1 MNLRGPAEH
10 TAEDA
15 TPGELRR
22 SVLILLLMLAAL
34 GLLVAPLLA
43 DLPLLG
49 KSTRT
54 AIFAWLL
61 VGLALYWM
69 YAGMGYRP
77 LLLVQLLLLST
88 AAALLSVK
96 LLLVAV
102 TIDSLTVLRWMARY
116 LMLRL
121 TESYGI
127 DIEFHCKP
135 LGDTDWTGSG
145 MHANFST
152 KYMREVGGKEY
163 FEKLMKA
170 FEQNLQ
176 DHIAVYGPDNDKR
189 LTGKHETAPWN
200 KFSFGVADRGASI
213 RVPHSFV
220 NNGFKGYLEDRR
232 PNSQG
237 DPYQI
242 ASQIL
247 KTISTVPTSVAKA
260 A

>member
-34 GLLVAPLLA
+34 ALLVAPLLA

-54 AIFAWLL
+54 AILAWLL

-77 LLLVQLLLLST
+77 LLLVQLLLFST

-116 LMLRL
+116 LIIA
-121 TESYGI
+121 GAV
-127 DIEFHCKP
+127 CA
-135 LGDTDWTGSG
+135 G
-145 MHANFST
+145 AN
-152 KYMREVGGKEY
+152 
-163 FEKLMKA
+163 
-170 FEQNLQ
+170 
-176 DHIAVYGPDNDKR
+176 
-189 LTGKHETAPWN
+189 LTGMLLALTWQ
-200 KFSFGVADRGASI
+200 
-213 RVPHSFV
+213 
-220 NNGFKGYLEDRR
+220 R
-232 PNSQG
+232 PNTQN
-237 DPYQI
+237 
-242 ASQIL
+242 
-247 KTISTVPTSVAKA
+247 
-260 A
+260 

>member
-34 GLLVAPLLA
+34 ALLVAPLLA

-54 AIFAWLL
+54 AILAWLL

-77 LLLVQLLLLST
+77 LLLVQLLLFST

-116 LMLRL
+116 LIVA
-121 TESYGI
+121 GAV
-127 DIEFHCKP
+127 CA
-135 LGDTDWTGSG
+135 G
-145 MHANFST
+145 AN
-152 KYMREVGGKEY
+152 
-163 FEKLMKA
+163 
-170 FEQNLQ
+170 
-176 DHIAVYGPDNDKR
+176 
-189 LTGKHETAPWN
+189 LTGMLLALTWQSKPGTQN
-200 KFSFGVADRGASI
+200 
-213 RVPHSFV
+213 
-220 NNGFKGYLEDRR
+220 
-232 PNSQG
+232 
-237 DPYQI
+237 
-242 ASQIL
+242 
-247 KTISTVPTSVAKA
+247 
-260 A
+260 

>member
-22 SVLILLLMLAAL
+22 SVLVLLLMLAAL
-34 GLLVAPLLA
+34 GLLVVPLLA

-77 LLLVQLLLLST
+77 LLLVQLLLFST

-116 LMLRL
+116 LIIA
-121 TESYGI
+121 GAV
-127 DIEFHCKP
+127 CA
-135 LGDTDWTGSG
+135 G
-145 MHANFST
+145 AN
-152 KYMREVGGKEY
+152 
-163 FEKLMKA
+163 
-170 FEQNLQ
+170 
-176 DHIAVYGPDNDKR
+176 
-189 LTGKHETAPWN
+189 LTGMLLALT
-200 KFSFGVADRGASI
+200 
-213 RVPHSFV
+213 
-220 NNGFKGYLEDRR
+220 LQR
-232 PNSQG
+232 PNTQN
-237 DPYQI
+237 
-242 ASQIL
+242 
-247 KTISTVPTSVAKA
+247 
-260 A
+260 

>member
-22 SVLILLLMLAAL
+22 SVLTLLLMLAAL

-49 KSTRT
+49 RSTRT

-77 LLLVQLLLLST
+77 LLLVQLLLFST

-102 TIDSLTVLRWMARY
+102 TIDSLTVLRWTARY
-116 LMLRL
+116 LIIA
-121 TESYGI
+121 GAV
-127 DIEFHCKP
+127 CA
-135 LGDTDWTGSG
+135 G
-145 MHANFST
+145 AN
-152 KYMREVGGKEY
+152 
-163 FEKLMKA
+163 
-170 FEQNLQ
+170 
-176 DHIAVYGPDNDKR
+176 
-189 LTGKHETAPWN
+189 LTGMLLALTLQK
-200 KFSFGVADRGASI
+200 
-213 RVPHSFV
+213 
-220 NNGFKGYLEDRR
+220 
-232 PNSQG
+232 PNTQN
-237 DPYQI
+237 
-242 ASQIL
+242 
-247 KTISTVPTSVAKA
+247 
-260 A
+260 